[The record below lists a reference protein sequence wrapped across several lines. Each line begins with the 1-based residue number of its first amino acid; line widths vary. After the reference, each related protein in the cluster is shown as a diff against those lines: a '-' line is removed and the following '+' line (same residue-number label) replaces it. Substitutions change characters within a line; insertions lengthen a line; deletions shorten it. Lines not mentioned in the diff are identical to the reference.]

1 MVLRTL
7 SHPLKVFRM
16 HAAHRRGFTLVELL
30 VTIGIIALLVGI
42 LLPALGKVQERARA
56 TQSLGLMQEFAKAC
70 DSFQQEFGRYPGL
83 VPEDLLAAEPRWSST
98 ENAILELMGGGVRKN
113 EMDLASYNALA
124 TADGWTEV
132 TFAVPNAPSGADA
145 TYVVKVNPAKIGEG
159 PRVNGKIYPP
169 FFAPKA
175 SDLQVIRGAEYTQA
189 PAPNNATLAIPGL
202 VDAWGNP
209 LLYFRSIRTNGPL
222 AGPNAPDRPQFVVM
236 NGANDFGGL
245 TPYLTSQALGPLSVN
260 QTNTSG
266 NLSYSVLQ
274 QTDALRKKRT
284 IAQILRHPGF
294 GEADKPLQASPRGK
308 FLVVSAGK
316 DGVYFSVQDGPG
328 NKRTPV
334 TDITTA
340 SNISQMGGLG
350 ALDTYDDIRVFG
362 GG

>member
-1 MVLRTL
+1 MN
-7 SHPLKVFRM
+7 
-16 HAAHRRGFTLVELL
+16 AAHRRGFTLVELL

-70 DSFQQEFGRYPGL
+70 ESFQQEFGRYPGL
-83 VPEDLLAAEPRWSST
+83 VPEDILAAEPRWSST

-145 TYVVKVNPAKIGEG
+145 TYVVKVNAAKIGEG

-175 SDLQVIRGAEYTQA
+175 SDLQQVRGAVYATSS
-189 PAPNNATLAIPGL
+189 PNNETLAIPGL

-222 AGPNAPDRPQFVVM
+222 AGSNQDRAQFVVVR
-236 NGANDFGGL
+236 NNTAANDFGGL
-245 TPYLTSQALGPLSVN
+245 TPYLSSQALGPLSVN
-260 QTNTSG
+260 QTTLNG
-266 NLSYSVLQ
+266 NLAYSVLQ
-274 QTDALRKKRT
+274 QTDPLRKKRT

-294 GEADKPLQASPRGK
+294 GDADKPLQASPRGK

-316 DGVYFSVQDGPG
+316 DGVFFGVQDGPG
-328 NKRTPV
+328 NKRTSV